1 MNRIL
6 GMLVGV
12 GYFGM
17 VIYAFRVS
25 QAGWAAGQSDVGLWW
40 AVVGAFLTV
49 AAVGAI
55 AGTWIHTRADQR

>member
-6 GMLVGV
+6 GMLIGV

-17 VIYAFRVS
+17 VFYAFNVA
-25 QAGWAAGQSDVGLWW
+25 QAGWAADQPDVGFWW
-40 AVVGAFLTV
+40 FVIAGFLTV

-55 AGTWIHTRADQR
+55 YGTWIHTRPNQR